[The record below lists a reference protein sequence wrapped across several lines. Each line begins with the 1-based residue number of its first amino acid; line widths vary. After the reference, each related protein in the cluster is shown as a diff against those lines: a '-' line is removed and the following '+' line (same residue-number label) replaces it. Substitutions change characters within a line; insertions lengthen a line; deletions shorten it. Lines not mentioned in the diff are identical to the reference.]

1 MKQKV
6 SKIKSMTAFARQGIE
21 KDWGSATWELR
32 SVNSR
37 YLETNFRLPEPFRYL
52 EFNLRAKLRKKL
64 QRGKI
69 DCNLKIDTSIA
80 STGALS
86 LDNDLAYSLI
96 KAHKEFQQIANSE
109 QPADLTRLLN
119 WPGVIKSAQVDGD
132 KMEAELLIGLDESIE
147 QLISMREREGDS
159 LSEIIKQRLEGMSQQ
174 VELVRNQMPAI
185 VQWQK
190 DKILKRFE
198 EVKLEFEEQ
207 RIEQEMVIIAQK
219 IDVDEELD
227 RLDTHIQ
234 EVGRLI
240 TKGGAVGRR
249 LDFLM
254 QELNREANTLGSK
267 SINSKTTAAS
277 VELKVLIEQMRE
289 QIQNIE

>member
-1 MKQKV
+1 
-6 SKIKSMTAFARQGIE
+6 MTAFARESIE

-37 YLETNFRLPEPFRYL
+37 YLETSFRLPEAFRYL
-52 EFNLRAKLRKKL
+52 EFKVRAELRKKL
-64 QRGKI
+64 QRGKV

-80 STGALS
+80 STGSLS
-86 LDNDLAYSLI
+86 VNSDLASSLI
-96 KAHKEFQQIANSE
+96 SAHNELQQILGQE

-119 WPGVIKSAQVDGD
+119 WPGIIKSAQVDTE
-132 KMEAELLIGLDESIE
+132 KMEKELLASLNVAID
-147 QLISMREREGDS
+147 QLINMREREGES
-159 LSEIIKQRLEGMSQQ
+159 LCAMISQRLEGISQQ
-174 VELVRNQMPAI
+174 VGYVREEMPAI
-185 VQWQK
+185 AKWQK
-190 DKILKRFE
+190 DKILSRFE

-207 RIEQEMVIIAQK
+207 RIEQEMVMVAQK

-227 RLDTHIQ
+227 RLDTHVQ
-234 EVGRLI
+234 EVGRLVK
-240 TKGGAVGRR
+240 KGGSVGRR

-267 SINSKTTAAS
+267 SISSKTTGAS